1 MGDEQADLPVGSTL
15 QRWVRMRRR
24 LTAAPERVF
33 RAWADPEELA
43 RWFPEQVE
51 GGLSVGSRSV
61 LVWSERRVWWDVVEA
76 NPSRSFVFRWPWFP
90 DDGLVTTVRVTIEA
104 SGYGSRLALE
114 DGPFPIGQP
123 NGLDAWAKS
132 IEGWSE
138 ALAMFRAHLD
148 FSVGLRWR
156 P

>member
-1 MGDEQADLPVGSTL
+1 MDDEQADPPVGTL

-76 NPSRSFVFRWPWFP
+76 NPSRSFVFWWPWFP

-104 SGYGSRLALE
+104 LGVR
-114 DGPFPIGQP
+114 QP
-123 NGLDAWAKS
+123 TGARRWPVSDRSAEWA
-132 IEGWSE
+132 
-138 ALAMFRAHLD
+138 RC
-148 FSVGLRWR
+148 VGEVT
-156 P
+156 